1 MTVFGAYPQIGDY
14 AVFLII
20 FLSNYFIV
28 SSTGQ
33 WSEPSI
39 SVWIFAPRSRS
50 LSLADVMK

>member
-1 MTVFGAYPQIGDY
+1 MTVFGAHSPIGDY

-20 FLSNYFIV
+20 FLSNYLIV

-39 SVWIFAPRSRS
+39 SV
-50 LSLADVMK
+50 

>member
-20 FLSNYFIV
+20 LLSYLIV

>member
-1 MTVFGAYPQIGDY
+1 MTVFGAYSQIGDY

-20 FLSNYFIV
+20 FLSYYLIV